1 MILDEDDALASR
13 SLSEGVDKGVLI
25 MKEEF
30 ARGFDIRFAREA
42 YVVIFNERSYF
53 KASTLEQMV
62 GRANRTQGVQQGR
75 VFVTSTVCID
85 PETTIEYFRKTEKKP
100 GHDIGAEIAGAIVTL
115 WQHWGVED

>member
-1 MILDEDDALASR
+1 MSRDDALATSKIQQAVRKLDGVSCNLILDEDDALASR
-13 SLSEGVDKGVLI
+13 SLSDGADKGVLI

-62 GRANRTQGVQQGR
+62 GRANRTQGVQ
-75 VFVTSTVCID
+75 
-85 PETTIEYFRKTEKKP
+85 
-100 GHDIGAEIAGAIVTL
+100 
-115 WQHWGVED
+115 

>member
-1 MILDEDDALASR
+1 MILDEEDALASR

-53 KASTLEQMV
+53 KASMIEQMV
-62 GRANRTQGVQQGR
+62 GRANRTQGTQTGR
-75 VFVTSTVCID
+75 VFVTSTVACA
-85 PETTIEYFRKTEKKP
+85 EEQTIEYFRKSEK
-100 GHDIGAEIAGAIVTL
+100 
-115 WQHWGVED
+115 